1 MTFFLFAVFFF
12 LPLSSLLGCL
22 ASEVSSAEEDLG
34 SVKAQYLF
42 QHIPTKDMASELE
55 SGLEGQLKVVVA
67 AVQDEEIRRAA
78 IKLLKA
84 RTVRTKQNS
93 S

>member
-12 LPLSSLLGCL
+12 LPPSSLLGCL
-22 ASEVSSAEEDLG
+22 ASDVSSVEEDLG

-42 QHIPTKDMASELE
+42 QHIPTKDMASSIE
-55 SGLEGQLKVVVA
+55 SALEGQLKVLVA

-78 IKLLKA
+78 INLLKA
-84 RTVRTKQNS
+84 RMVRTKQN
-93 S
+93 